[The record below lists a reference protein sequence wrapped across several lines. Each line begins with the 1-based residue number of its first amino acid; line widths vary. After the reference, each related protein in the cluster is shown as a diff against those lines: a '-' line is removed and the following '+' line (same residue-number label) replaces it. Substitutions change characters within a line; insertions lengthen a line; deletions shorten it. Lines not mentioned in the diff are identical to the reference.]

1 MRVGLLIDPID
12 PALSYMEN
20 LEKASELGFDVVQLW
35 YKDAV
40 TKVEGGALGLAKAL
54 EGLGLELKSLAAYTD
69 ILDPQKPWA
78 ETFDFLKRAIRYA
91 ADAGTRFV
99 VTESGGFP
107 GMLDEWGTLVE
118 RLREVVRAARGAGVT
133 ILVENGPGVLVSD
146 TALMLRMMEEVG
158 PESFG
163 INFDPANLN
172 LTPGDVVEA
181 VEKLGA
187 FIRDTHAKDSILL
200 REGVGGVGASAGS
213 VSGGAGP
220 GAGRSVPEEHIFV
233 IPEGEDFIHIPKGV
247 RWALP
252 PIGEGDVPFPEYLA
266 ALRRKGFGGDLI
278 IEYQGGGDR
287 EYAIVSGREYLKR
300 ALAAI

>member
-1 MRVGLLIDPID
+1 
-12 PALSYMEN
+12 
-20 LEKASELGFDVVQLW
+20 
-35 YKDAV
+35 
-40 TKVEGGALGLAKAL
+40 
-54 EGLGLELKSLAAYTD
+54 
-69 ILDPQKPWA
+69 
-78 ETFDFLKRAIRYA
+78 
-91 ADAGTRFV
+91 
-99 VTESGGFP
+99 
-107 GMLDEWGTLVE
+107 MLDEWGTLVE